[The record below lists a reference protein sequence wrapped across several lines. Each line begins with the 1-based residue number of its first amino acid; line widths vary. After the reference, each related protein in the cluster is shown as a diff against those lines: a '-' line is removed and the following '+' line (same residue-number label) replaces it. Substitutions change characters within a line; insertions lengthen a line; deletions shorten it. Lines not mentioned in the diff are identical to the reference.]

1 MRCLQQPRRHAGAAP
16 DREAAAGCL
25 TALRPR
31 LPPTGQLG
39 RRVQPP
45 GGGRI
50 AALRRGDERQL
61 HLPPLRHRHTSPR
74 PHPLA
79 RDNTRPGLHGA
90 QLLAIQMGGGA
101 MRLQRQE
108 RQAVTT
114 NTQEHQGAK
123 HQNRPD
129 NRPLFPPKG
138 LKGLTWDMGQALVP
152 TLKINKLQASSLAL
166 VYGRGIVYTI
176 ILQH

>member
-1 MRCLQQPRRHAGAAP
+1 MCCLQQPHRPAGAAP
-16 DREAAAGCL
+16 DREAAAAGH

-31 LPPTGQLG
+31 QLPTGPLG

-61 HLPPLRHRHTSPR
+61 HLPPLRHRYTGLR
-74 PHPLA
+74 PYPLA
-79 RDNTRPGLHGA
+79 RDNTRLGLHGA
-90 QLLAIQMGGGA
+90 QLLAIQMGSGA

-114 NTQEHQGAK
+114 NSQKHQGA
-123 HQNRPD
+123 QPPNRAD

-138 LKGLTWDMGQALVP
+138 LKGLTQGLTSRVP
-152 TLKINKLQASSLAL
+152 CD
-166 VYGRGIVYTI
+166 
-176 ILQH
+176 

>member
-1 MRCLQQPRRHAGAAP
+1 MEGSRVRCLQHKHRRAGAAP
-16 DREAAAGCL
+16 DREAACGCL

-31 LPPTGQLG
+31 QPSTGPLG

-45 GGGRI
+45 GGGI

-61 HLPPLRHRHTSPR
+61 HLPPLRHRHASPR
-74 PHPLA
+74 THPLA

-108 RQAVTT
+108 RQAVAT
-114 NTQEHQGAK
+114 NTQKHQGAK
-123 HQNRPD
+123 PPNRAD

-138 LKGLTWDMGQALVP
+138 LKGL
-152 TLKINKLQASSLAL
+152 IEHRRSLRCFFCPSDKS
-166 VYGRGIVYTI
+166 VGD
-176 ILQH
+176 